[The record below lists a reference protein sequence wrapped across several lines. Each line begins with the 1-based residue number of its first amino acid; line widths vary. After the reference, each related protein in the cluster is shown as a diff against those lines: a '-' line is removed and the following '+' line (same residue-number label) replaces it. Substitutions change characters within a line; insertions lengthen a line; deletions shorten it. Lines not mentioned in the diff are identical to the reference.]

1 MRPILH
7 IITGLTNGG
16 AEAVLYRLVT
26 NDKKNRHVV
35 ISMMG
40 MEKYGALLEESGIL
54 VYTLDMPKGKITF
67 KGIRSLWRLIR
78 TERPAII
85 QTWMY
90 HADLIGGIVGRLAG
104 VKKIFWCIH
113 NSTLVAGLTSSSTLF
128 VTKLCAPLSY
138 VIPNKIISC
147 AEKAIEVN
155 VSQGYS
161 GAKFS
166 LVPNGYDLAQFKP
179 DPDGGRS
186 LRNEWQIPHDTFL
199 LGLVARFDPQKD
211 VLNLIKAL
219 GIVHEKGVNF
229 HLVLVGTGMEDSNSE
244 LRTWLRENNILQRV
258 SMIGQS
264 NDIPLV
270 MNALD
275 VLTLSSK
282 YGEAFPNVLCEAM
295 ACGTPCIATSVGDS
309 AFIIADTGWV
319 VPPNSHQM
327 LADAILKA
335 EGAWRDKSSWQT
347 MSENARERI
356 AHNFSIQNMVE
367 GYQKVWGT

>member
-1 MRPILH
+1 VKTILH
-7 IITGLTNGG
+7 IITGLINGG

-26 NDKKNRHVV
+26 NDKKNKHVV

-40 MEKYGALLEESGIL
+40 MEKYGSMLEKSGIL
-54 VYTLDMPKGKITF
+54 VYTLGMPKGKITF
-67 KGIRSLWRLIR
+67 KGIRNLWKFIR
-78 TERPAII
+78 KEQPDIV

-90 HADLIGGIVGRLAG
+90 HADLVGGLMGRLAG
-104 VKKIFWCIH
+104 VKKIYWCIH
-113 NSTLVAGLTSSSTLF
+113 NSTLVPGLTSSSTLF

-138 VIPNKIISC
+138 IIPKKIISC

-161 GAKFS
+161 AAKFC
-166 LVPNGYDLAQFKP
+166 LVPNGYDLTQFKP
-179 DPDGGRS
+179 DPDGGRI

-199 LGLVARFDPQKD
+199 LGLVARYDPQKD

-219 GIVHEKGVNF
+219 AIVHEKGVNF
-229 HLVLVGTGMEDSNSE
+229 HLVLVGIGMEDSNSE
-244 LRTWLRENNILQRV
+244 LRNWVKENNILDRV
-258 SMIGQS
+258 TMIGQS

-275 VLTLSSK
+275 LLTLSSK

-319 VPPNSHQM
+319 IPPNSHQM
-327 LADAILKA
+327 LANAILEA
-335 EGAWRDKSSWQT
+335 ECTWRDKSSWET
-347 MSENARERI
+347 MSERARERI
-356 AHNFSIQNMVE
+356 ERNFSIQKMVE